1 MIATHYENQIV
12 ANQSTK
18 QIKINNIDSNRQQIR
33 EQHQSQLVI
42 LILTIWRDIASNQ
55 YNHITNF
62 SFRNK
67 GYKIFELLGSW
78 KGVW

>member
-42 LILTIWRDIASNQ
+42 LILTI
-55 YNHITNF
+55 
-62 SFRNK
+62 
-67 GYKIFELLGSW
+67 
-78 KGVW
+78 